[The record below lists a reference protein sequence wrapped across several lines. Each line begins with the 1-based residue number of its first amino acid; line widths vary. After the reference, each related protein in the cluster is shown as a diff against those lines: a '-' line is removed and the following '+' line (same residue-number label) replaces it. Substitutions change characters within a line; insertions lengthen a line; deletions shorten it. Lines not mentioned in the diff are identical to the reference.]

1 MGLKGGCK
9 GLMGLPPL
17 SVSAGAP
24 GPGLSAPTWPLP
36 PRPRQTVSQWAVCLS
51 VLADVAFLGRDWAGT
66 WVQDS
71 ARGHGKPVQL
81 SREGV
86 QAACLPGLV
95 RPYPSGKVLGS
106 PGSGAPELQ
115 RQQGPSLE
123 YGGLGLDMSAGPQP
137 VTQGSAAALPG
148 QGGEGFV
155 PGFTANL

>member
-1 MGLKGGCK
+1 MGLKGGRK
-9 GLMGLPPL
+9 GLTGLPPL
-17 SVSAGAP
+17 PVSAGAP

-51 VLADVAFLGRDWAGT
+51 VLGRDWAGT

-71 ARGHGKPVQL
+71 ARGHGKPVHL

-95 RPYPSGKVLGS
+95 RPHPSGKVLGS
-106 PGSGAPELQ
+106 PGNGAPELQ

-123 YGGLGLDMSAGPQP
+123 YEGLGLDMSAGPQS
-137 VTQGSAAALPG
+137 VTQGSAAVLPG
-148 QGGEGFV
+148 QGGEGSV
-155 PGFTANL
+155 PGFMANL